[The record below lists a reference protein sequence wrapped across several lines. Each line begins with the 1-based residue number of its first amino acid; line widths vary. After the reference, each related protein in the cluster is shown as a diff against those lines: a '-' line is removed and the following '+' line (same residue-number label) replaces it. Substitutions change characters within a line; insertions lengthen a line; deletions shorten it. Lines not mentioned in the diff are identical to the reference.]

1 VSGVPANKT
10 SRHISLGSDRSA
22 ALGHAVKA
30 RRAEVGLTQE
40 EAGRAAGMST
50 EHWQRIERGVA
61 NPTLGTLYAAAD
73 ALDMT
78 LSELLPT

>member
-1 VSGVPANKT
+1 MPANKT
-10 SRHISLGSDRSA
+10 SHHIPLGSDRSA
-22 ALGHAVKA
+22 SLAHAIKA

-40 EAGRAAGMST
+40 EASRAAGMST

-73 ALDMT
+73 ALGAT
-78 LSELLPT
+78 LGELLPT